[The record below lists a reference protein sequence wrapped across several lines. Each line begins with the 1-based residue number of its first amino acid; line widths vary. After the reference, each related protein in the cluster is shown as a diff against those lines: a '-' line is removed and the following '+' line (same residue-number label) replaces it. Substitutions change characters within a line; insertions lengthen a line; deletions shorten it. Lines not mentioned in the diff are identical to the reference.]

1 MVNNI
6 VYSNITN
13 GQYVYFVSDGTYW
26 TASQT
31 NSSVSS
37 GTLSANTIEP
47 TGDTSAGDNAAIGY
61 TASEGLILTGQGSTN
76 DVTLKND
83 DDETVISIPT
93 GTTNATF
100 SGNVGIRTSTPGT
113 LLQLEGTEPYL
124 TLKNSTSENTDGG
137 CESKIIFKIIQIHI
151 CTNPINHDGSANDT
165 KGDLI
170 STHNGSNCGK
180 Q

>member
-1 MVNNI
+1 MN
-6 VYSNITN
+6 
-13 GQYVYFVSDGTYW
+13 
-26 TASQT
+26 
-31 NSSVSS
+31 
-37 GTLSANTIEP
+37 LC
-47 TGDTSAGDNAAIGY
+47 DTSAGDNAAIGY

-124 TLKNSTSENTDGG
+124 TLKSTSENTDGG
-137 CESKIIFKIIQIHI
+137 CESKIIFEDHSNTTLAQIQAS
-151 CTNPINHDGSANDT
+151 HDGSANDT

-170 STHNGSNCGK
+170 FSTHNGSNLWK
-180 Q
+180 ANDY